1 MARRLT
7 GDPGVGAGELA
18 AKDDMV
24 GLRRVELAAGLV
36 PLTDEP
42 LGALIQVL
50 EVGGELGISVSI
62 EKRKWSDADLKCSIS
77 RKREASY
84 PRRGRS
90 GRGALVGVLVDGHL
104 LEGRRLGFLE
114 ELKEEEG

>member
-36 PLTDEP
+36 PLAKEVADEP
-42 LGALIQVL
+42 LGALVQGMEDHWEIGIVVPTEIKNQL
-50 EVGGELGISVSI
+50 EI
-62 EKRKWSDADLKCSIS
+62 
-77 RKREASY
+77 
-84 PRRGRS
+84 
-90 GRGALVGVLVDGHL
+90 
-104 LEGRRLGFLE
+104 
-114 ELKEEEG
+114 

>member
-42 LGALIQVL
+42 LGALVQGVEVRW
-50 EVGGELGISVSI
+50 EVGIVVLAEVKKVPSPLFQSGKPPTLTMSS
-62 EKRKWSDADLKCSIS
+62 KCLII
-77 RKREASY
+77 
-84 PRRGRS
+84 
-90 GRGALVGVLVDGHL
+90 
-104 LEGRRLGFLE
+104 F
-114 ELKEEEG
+114 